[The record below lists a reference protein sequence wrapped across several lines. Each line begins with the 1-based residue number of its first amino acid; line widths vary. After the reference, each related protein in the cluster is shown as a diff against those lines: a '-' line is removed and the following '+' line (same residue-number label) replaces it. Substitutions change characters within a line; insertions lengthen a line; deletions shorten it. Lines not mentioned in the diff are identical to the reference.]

1 MYGETNS
8 GENHL
13 RNFNKHLDAGT
24 LNERLKYKEK
34 VIAISI
40 SEFIRLEI
48 IRQRLIL
55 HMTKPKISTSVPFC
69 IISFTQNSD
78 S

>member
-1 MYGETNS
+1 MHGETNS

-13 RNFNKHLDAGT
+13 RNFNMHLDAGT
-24 LNERLKYKEK
+24 LNERLKYKIK
-34 VIAISI
+34 IIAISS

-48 IRQRLIL
+48 MRQCLIL
-55 HMTKPKISTSVPFC
+55 HMTKPNISTSVPFC
-69 IISFTQNSD
+69 IISFTQNLD